1 MNITNIKAKGFI
13 CIALIFFLLMGN
25 TGNTFAAIT
34 ESSDAMNRTEEFTLD
49 GDTYLLRT
57 QALNDKII
65 ATVYNEDG
73 KIESEFVNDLKTG
86 NLEGIFLQDVATVGS
101 MATSTD
107 YKLVSSSE
115 GSLKP
120 ASWTVVAIIAA
131 IASLNP
137 TAGAAAIATLASA
150 IVSDAG
156 TSYKYTLDIWTKSE
170 STFFYQKN
178 VFKLYNRETGK
189 KVGPDLVTEHKVRQK

>member
-131 IASLNP
+131 IASL
-137 TAGAAAIATLASA
+137 
-150 IVSDAG
+150 DR
-156 TSYKYTLDIWTKSE
+156 KS
-170 STFFYQKN
+170 
-178 VFKLYNRETGK
+178 V
-189 KVGPDLVTEHKVRQK
+189 V